1 VSGVIVEDLVVS
13 YGDLCAVDHAS
24 FTAAHGEV
32 TVILGPNGAG
42 KTSTIEVCEGFRV
55 AHSGNVSVSGL
66 HPVRDH
72 AALTRKMGV
81 MLQGGGVYPSSRVQ
95 EIVRLYV
102 DLYDKGASADEL
114 VDRVGLRHRRGH
126 SWKRLSGGEQQRL
139 SLALALAAVP
149 EVAFLDEPTA
159 GVDVSGRQDIRG
171 IVTDLAATGCA
182 VVLATHELDEA
193 ERIADRIVIFHQ
205 GRVVA
210 NGTLAELRSGN
221 DGLRFSSSPELDD
234 RELSRHL
241 NAKVTRDADGRYVVS
256 ADPTPSLVARLSQW
270 LADHSLPLNDL
281 RTSETL
287 EAIFQRIVN
296 SLGDGR

>member
-1 VSGVIVEDLVVS
+1 MVVEDLVVS
-13 YGDLCAVDHAS
+13 YGDLRAVDHAS
-24 FTAAHGEV
+24 FTASHGEV

-55 AHSGNVSVSGL
+55 ASAGSVSVAGL
-66 HPVRDH
+66 DPIRDH
-72 AALTRKMGV
+72 AQLTRKMGV
-81 MLQGGGVYPSSRVQ
+81 MLQGGGVYPSSRVH

-102 DLYDKGASADEL
+102 DLYDKGASADAL
-114 VDRVGLRHRRGH
+114 VEQVGLGHRSGH

-159 GVDVSGRQDIRG
+159 GVDVSGRQDIRR
-171 IVTDLAATGCA
+171 IVADLAATGCA

-193 ERIADRIVIFHQ
+193 ERIADRIVIFHH

-210 NGTLAELRSGN
+210 NGTLAELRAGN
-221 DGLRFSSSPELDD
+221 DGLRFSSSPALDD
-234 RELSRHL
+234 RELARHL
-241 NAKVTRDADGRYVVS
+241 GAEVTRGADGHFVVS

-287 EAIFQRIVN
+287 EAIFQRIVD
-296 SLGDGR
+296 SIGDGR

>member
-1 VSGVIVEDLVVS
+1 MSGVVVEDLVVS
-13 YGDLCAVDHAS
+13 YGDLRAVDHAS
-24 FTAAHGEV
+24 FTASHGEV

-55 AHSGNVSVSGL
+55 ASAGSVSVAGL
-66 HPVRDH
+66 DPIRDH
-72 AALTRKMGV
+72 AQLTRKMGV
-81 MLQGGGVYPSSRVQ
+81 MLQGGGVYPSSRVH

-102 DLYDKGASADEL
+102 DLYDKGASADAL
-114 VDRVGLRHRRGH
+114 VDQVGLGQRSGH

-159 GVDVSGRQDIRG
+159 GVDVLGRQDIRR
-171 IVTDLAATGCA
+171 IVADLAATGCA

-193 ERIADRIVIFHQ
+193 ERIADRIVIFHH

-210 NGTLAELRSGN
+210 NGTLAELRAGN
-221 DGLRFSSSPELDD
+221 DGLRFSSSPALDD
-234 RELSRHL
+234 RELARHL
-241 NAKVTRDADGRYVVS
+241 GAEVTRGADGHFVVS

-287 EAIFQRIVN
+287 EAIFQRIVD
-296 SLGDGR
+296 SIGDGR

>member
-1 VSGVIVEDLVVS
+1 M
-13 YGDLCAVDHAS
+13 
-24 FTAAHGEV
+24 

-55 AHSGNVSVSGL
+55 ASGGNVSVAGL
-66 HPVRDH
+66 DPIRDH
-72 AALTRKMGV
+72 AQLTRKMGV
-81 MLQGGGVYPSSRVQ
+81 MLQGGGVYPSSRVH

-102 DLYDKGASADEL
+102 DLYDKGASADAL
-114 VDRVGLRHRRGH
+114 VDQVGLGHRSGH
-126 SWKRLSGGEQQRL
+126 SWKLLSGGEQQRL

-159 GVDVSGRQDIRG
+159 GVDVSGRQDIRR
-171 IVTDLAATGCA
+171 IVSDLAATGCA

-193 ERIADRIVIFHQ
+193 ERIADRIVIFHH

-210 NGTLAELRSGN
+210 NGTLAELRAGN
-221 DGLRFSSSPELDD
+221 DGLRFSSSPALDD
-234 RELSRHL
+234 RELARHL
-241 NAKVTRDADGRYVVS
+241 GAEVTRGADGHFVVS

-287 EAIFQRIVN
+287 EAIFQRIVD
-296 SLGDGR
+296 SIGDGR

>member
-1 VSGVIVEDLVVS
+1 MSGVVVEDLVVS
-13 YGDLCAVDHAS
+13 YSDLRAVDHAS
-24 FTAAHGEV
+24 FTAAQGEV

-42 KTSTIEVCEGFRV
+42 KTSTIEVCEGFRT
-55 AHSGNVSVSGL
+55 ATSGNVTVSGL
-66 HPVRDH
+66 HPLRDH
-72 AALTRKMGV
+72 AALTQKMGV
-81 MLQGGGVYPSSRVQ
+81 MLQGCGVYPSSRVG
-95 EIVRLYV
+95 EVVGLYV

-114 VDRVGLRHRRGH
+114 VDRVGLGHRRNH
-126 SWKRLSGGEQQRL
+126 TWKRLSGGEQQRL

-159 GVDVSGRQDIRG
+159 GVDVSGRQDIRR

-193 ERIADRIVIFHQ
+193 ERLADRIVIFHQ

-210 NGTLAELRSGN
+210 NGTLAELRAGN
-221 DGLRFSSSPELDD
+221 DGLRFTSSPDLDD
-234 RELSRHL
+234 NELARHL
-241 NAKVTRDADGRYVVS
+241 NAQVTRGPEGRFVVA

-287 EAIFQRIVN
+287 EAIFQRIVD
-296 SLGDGR
+296 SVGDGR

>member
-1 VSGVIVEDLVVS
+1 MSGVVVEDLVVS
-13 YGDLCAVDHAS
+13 YGDLRAVDHAS
-24 FTAAHGEV
+24 FTASHGEV

-55 AHSGNVSVSGL
+55 ASAGNVSVAGL
-66 HPVRDH
+66 DPIRDH
-72 AALTRKMGV
+72 AQLTRKMGV
-81 MLQGGGVYPSSRVQ
+81 MLQGGGVYPSSRVH

-102 DLYDKGASADEL
+102 DLYDKGASADAL
-114 VDRVGLRHRRGH
+114 VEQVGLGHRSGH

-159 GVDVSGRQDIRG
+159 GVDVSGRQDIRR
-171 IVTDLAATGCA
+171 IVSELAATGCA

-193 ERIADRIVIFHQ
+193 ERIADRIVIFHH

-210 NGTLAELRSGN
+210 NGTLAELRAGN
-221 DGLRFSSSPELDD
+221 DGLRFSSSPALDD
-234 RELSRHL
+234 RELARHL
-241 NAKVTRDADGRYVVS
+241 GAEVTRGADGHFVVS

-270 LADHSLPLNDL
+270 LADHSLPLNDM

-287 EAIFQRIVN
+287 EAIFQRVVDSI
-296 SLGDGR
+296 GDGR

>member
-1 VSGVIVEDLVVS
+1 MSGVVVEDLVVS
-13 YGDLCAVDHAS
+13 YGDLRAVDHAS
-24 FTAAHGEV
+24 FTASHGEV

-55 AHSGNVSVSGL
+55 ASAGSVSVAGL
-66 HPVRDH
+66 DPIRDH
-72 AALTRKMGV
+72 AQLTRKMGV
-81 MLQGGGVYPSSRVQ
+81 MLQGGGVYPSSRVH

-102 DLYDKGASADEL
+102 DLYDKGASADAL
-114 VDRVGLRHRRGH
+114 VDEVGLGHRSGH

-159 GVDVSGRQDIRG
+159 GVDVLGRQDIRR
-171 IVTDLAATGCA
+171 IVADLAATGCA

-193 ERIADRIVIFHQ
+193 ERIADRIVIFHH

-210 NGTLAELRSGN
+210 NGTLAELRAGN
-221 DGLRFSSSPELDD
+221 DGLRFSSSPALDD
-234 RELSRHL
+234 RELARYL
-241 NAKVTRDADGRYVVS
+241 GAEVTRGADGHFVVS

-287 EAIFQRIVN
+287 EAIFQRIVD
-296 SLGDGR
+296 SIGDGR

>member
-1 VSGVIVEDLVVS
+1 MVVEDLVVS
-13 YGDLCAVDHAS
+13 YGDLQAVDHAS
-24 FTAAHGEV
+24 FTASHGEV

-55 AHSGNVSVSGL
+55 ASAGSVSVAGL
-66 HPVRDH
+66 DPIRDH
-72 AALTRKMGV
+72 AQLTRKMGV
-81 MLQGGGVYPSSRVQ
+81 MLQGGGVYPSSRVH

-102 DLYDKGASADEL
+102 DLYDKGASADAL
-114 VDRVGLRHRRGH
+114 VEQVGLGHRSGH

-159 GVDVSGRQDIRG
+159 GVDVSGRQDIRR
-171 IVTDLAATGCA
+171 IVADLAATGCA

-193 ERIADRIVIFHQ
+193 ERIADRIVIFHH

-210 NGTLAELRSGN
+210 NGTLAELRAGN
-221 DGLRFSSSPELDD
+221 DGLRFSSSPALDD
-234 RELSRHL
+234 RELARHL
-241 NAKVTRDADGRYVVS
+241 GAEVTRGADGHFVVS

-270 LADHSLPLNDL
+270 LADHSLPLNDM

-287 EAIFQRIVN
+287 EAIFQRVVDSI
-296 SLGDGR
+296 GDGR

>member
-1 VSGVIVEDLVVS
+1 VSGVVVEDLVVS
-13 YGDLCAVDHAS
+13 YGDLRAVDHAS
-24 FTAAHGEV
+24 FTAVQGEV

-42 KTSTIEVCEGFRV
+42 KTSTIEVCEGFRT
-55 AHSGNVSVSGL
+55 ATSGNVTVSGL
-66 HPVRDH
+66 HPLRDH

-81 MLQGGGVYPSSRVQ
+81 MLQGGGVYPSSRVS
-95 EIVRLYV
+95 EVVRLYV

-114 VDRVGLRHRRGH
+114 VDRVGLGHRRDH
-126 SWKRLSGGEQQRL
+126 TWKRLSGGEQQRL

-159 GVDVSGRQDIRG
+159 GVDVSGRQDIRR

-193 ERIADRIVIFHQ
+193 ERLADRIVIFHH

-210 NGTLAELRSGN
+210 NGTLADLRRGN
-221 DGLRFSSSPELDD
+221 DGLRFTSSPELDPGA
-234 RELSRHL
+234 LSRHL
-241 NAKVTRDADGRYVVS
+241 GAEVTRGADGLVLVS
-256 ADPTPSLVARLSQW
+256 ADPTTSLIARLSQW

-287 EAIFQRIVN
+287 EAIFQRIIDAT
-296 SLGDGR
+296 GDGR

>member
-1 VSGVIVEDLVVS
+1 MVVEDLVVS
-13 YGDLCAVDHAS
+13 YGDLRAVDHAS
-24 FTAAHGEV
+24 FTASHGEV

-55 AHSGNVSVSGL
+55 ASAGSVSVAGL
-66 HPVRDH
+66 DPIRDH
-72 AALTRKMGV
+72 AQLTRKMGV
-81 MLQGGGVYPSSRVQ
+81 MLQGGGVYPSSRVH

-102 DLYDKGASADEL
+102 DLYDKGASADAL
-114 VDRVGLRHRRGH
+114 VEQVGLGHRSGH

-159 GVDVSGRQDIRG
+159 GVDVSGRQDIRR
-171 IVTDLAATGCA
+171 IVADLAATGCA

-193 ERIADRIVIFHQ
+193 ERIADRIVIFHH

-210 NGTLAELRSGN
+210 NGTLAELRAGN
-221 DGLRFSSSPELDD
+221 DGLRFSSSPALDD
-234 RELSRHL
+234 RELARHL
-241 NAKVTRDADGRYVVS
+241 GAEVTRGADGHFVVS

-270 LADHSLPLNDL
+270 LADHSLPLNDM

-287 EAIFQRIVN
+287 EAIFQRVVDSI
-296 SLGDGR
+296 GDGR

>member
-1 VSGVIVEDLVVS
+1 MVVEDLVVS
-13 YGDLCAVDHAS
+13 YGDLRAVDHAS
-24 FTAAHGEV
+24 FTASHGEV

-55 AHSGNVSVSGL
+55 ASAGSVSVAGL
-66 HPVRDH
+66 DPIRDH
-72 AALTRKMGV
+72 AQLTRKMGV
-81 MLQGGGVYPSSRVQ
+81 MLQGGGVYPSSRVH

-102 DLYDKGASADEL
+102 DLYDKGASADAL
-114 VDRVGLRHRRGH
+114 VEQVGLVHRSGH

-159 GVDVSGRQDIRG
+159 GVDVSGRQDIRR
-171 IVTDLAATGCA
+171 IVADLAATGCA

-193 ERIADRIVIFHQ
+193 ERIADRIVIFHH

-210 NGTLAELRSGN
+210 NGTLAELRAGN
-221 DGLRFSSSPELDD
+221 DGLRFSSSPALDD
-234 RELSRHL
+234 RELTRHL
-241 NAKVTRDADGRYVVS
+241 GAEVTRGADGHFVVS

-287 EAIFQRIVN
+287 EAIFQRIVD
-296 SLGDGR
+296 SIGDGR

>member
-1 VSGVIVEDLVVS
+1 VVVEDLVVS
-13 YGDLCAVDHAS
+13 YGDLRAVDHAS
-24 FTAAHGEV
+24 FTASHGEV

-55 AHSGNVSVSGL
+55 ASAGSVSVAGL
-66 HPVRDH
+66 DPIRDH
-72 AALTRKMGV
+72 AQLTRKMGV
-81 MLQGGGVYPSSRVQ
+81 MLQGGGVYPSSRVH

-102 DLYDKGASADEL
+102 DLYDKGASADAL
-114 VDRVGLRHRRGH
+114 VEQVGLGHRSGH

-139 SLALALAAVP
+139 SLAHALAAVP

-159 GVDVSGRQDIRG
+159 GVDVSGRQDIRR
-171 IVTDLAATGCA
+171 IVADLAATGCA

-193 ERIADRIVIFHQ
+193 ERIADRIVIFHH

-210 NGTLAELRSGN
+210 NGTLAELRAGS
-221 DGLRFSSSPELDD
+221 DGLRFSSSPALDD
-234 RELSRHL
+234 RELARHL
-241 NAKVTRDADGRYVVS
+241 GAEVTRGADGRFVVS

-287 EAIFQRIVN
+287 EAIFQRIVD
-296 SLGDGR
+296 SIGDGR